1 MKPGMSAETDSARSR
16 PFIAR
21 TIRTLSPLIIL
32 GWLVL
37 ILYTTLASVNWDWTK
52 AIPRAGNGWG

>member
-37 ILYTTLASVNWDWTK
+37 IL
-52 AIPRAGNGWG
+52 